1 MVIGDLFLVNDCQ
14 FWRFISNLSRM
25 LKRARRIDGEECRH
39 LNTTGEFYDNGA
51 VTIFSPVTR
60 FTSGLSSV
68 ANEEQALARLY
79 VTGKNCP

>member
-1 MVIGDLFLVNDCQ
+1 
-14 FWRFISNLSRM
+14 M
-25 LKRARRIDGEECRH
+25 LKRARRIDGEKFRH
-39 LNTTGEFYDNGA
+39 INTTGEFYDNGA
-51 VTIFSPVTR
+51 VTIFRPVTR